1 MNKRQLEI
9 FIAICQTGSVTKAA
23 ATLYLTQPAVSKALA
38 DLENTLQTKLFDRL
52 ANRLFLNQD
61 GQRFLPKAQE
71 LLNLHAE
78 TLTLMTNPD
87 RPRQLRLGSSITLG
101 TDVLPEILVQM
112 NKHHPTI
119 TLQVTVD
126 NVDQIERKLKRNE
139 IDVALMEGSINHP
152 QFLAIPFSTYELDI
166 IASSDYPKNHL
177 TLRELIAEPLFLR
190 EKGSSLRDLF
200 DAKLISQNLKARPR
214 LVSVNSQVLINCV
227 QANLGLTILP
237 ASMVASQLAQQTL
250 KIINVKELH
259 LKSHNHLLL
268 YQEKAANPALQDFLK
283 IVLNLRK

>member
-38 DLENTLQTKLFDRL
+38 DLEDTLQTKLFDRL

-71 LLNLHAE
+71 LVNLHAE

-250 KIINVKELH
+250 KIIDVKELH